1 MYRRSVAFG
10 LIAVWDQYS
19 WRSAISF
26 HHEHDA
32 LDQQTLA
39 ELRGQDRDSNRLLIR
54 TSGVSKQHIGFSIHP
69 SSDELRGDFFSD
81 SQHNAVNNRLRVA
94 SGLQPEQ

>member
-1 MYRRSVAFG
+1 MFFFPFLFRSSRTAHGVVVHKIAAHIHMYQRSVAFG

-32 LDQQTLA
+32 LDKQTLA

-54 TSGVSKQHIGFSIHP
+54 SFAAA
-69 SSDELRGDFFSD
+69 R
-81 SQHNAVNNRLRVA
+81 
-94 SGLQPEQ
+94 